1 MDHSALCSN
10 RQQSTLPAQLTHLSH
25 SPSYSLKLTSTVF
38 TLIFPSRDTKPTQT
52 STTTVMK
59 SVLLALAAAAVPAV
73 RAGVYPIAESMAGDN
88 FL

>member
-1 MDHSALCSN
+1 
-10 RQQSTLPAQLTHLSH
+10 
-25 SPSYSLKLTSTVF
+25 
-38 TLIFPSRDTKPTQT
+38 
-52 STTTVMK
+52 MK